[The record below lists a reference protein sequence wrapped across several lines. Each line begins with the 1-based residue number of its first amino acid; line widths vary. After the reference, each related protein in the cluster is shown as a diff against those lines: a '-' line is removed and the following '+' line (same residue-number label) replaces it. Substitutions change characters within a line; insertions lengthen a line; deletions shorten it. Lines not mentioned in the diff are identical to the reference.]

1 MPKLRSNLLLSLIFW
16 AIFSAGLLGPASGWA
31 YENTLTPA
39 PAGEQIRDAEKMGIQ
54 EKLGVDLDLTLP
66 LKNEKGESVLLGD
79 YFKSHKPVILSL
91 VYYTCPGLC
100 NFHLNGLFDG
110 LKGVDWNPGDKFEV
124 VAVSFDPK
132 EGPEVAGPKKQNY
145 LEMYGRPQAAAGLH
159 FLTADQETIAA
170 LTKKVGFNY
179 KWDEPSKQWAH
190 SSAAILV
197 SPEGKITRYLHGIM
211 FEPKDLRLALTE
223 ATDGKIGSFVDQM
236 IWYCFMYDPK
246 LSKYTIYAFRLVQ
259 MGGLLVVMFLMALVI
274 PHWWRSRQPRSSH

>member
-1 MPKLRSNLLLSLIFW
+1 MPKLRSNLFSLTLVLV
-16 AIFSAGLLGPASGWA
+16 SLLGPATARS
-31 YENTLTPA
+31 YENTLTPS
-39 PAGEQIRDAEKMGIQ
+39 PAGEKIRDAEKMGIQ
-54 EKLGVDLDLTLP
+54 EKLGVELDLTLP
-66 LKNEKGESVLLGD
+66 LTNEKGEKVVLGD

-100 NFHLNGLFDG
+100 NYHLNGVFEG
-110 LKGVDWNPGDKFEV
+110 LKAVDWNPGEKYEIL
-124 VAVSFDPK
+124 AISFDPK
-132 EGPEVAGPKKQNY
+132 EGPQVAGPKKQNY
-145 LEMYGRPQAAAGLH
+145 MEMFGRPQTAAGVH
-159 FLTADQETIAA
+159 FLTGSPDSIAA
-170 LTKKVGFNY
+170 ITKKVGFNY
-179 KWDEPSKQWAH
+179 KWDEASKQWAH
-190 SSAAILV
+190 SSAAIFV

-211 FEPKDLRLALTE
+211 FDPKDLRLALTE